1 MKSSLIILIETAKQV
16 AALINNCL
24 FSCFITFFV
33 SHCKMLFEAEKMSL
47 NEVMQY
53 FQPFVPIPGKI
64 IPVSASLHWIQLVC
78 EIVELILLMLI
89 CEKAVGGHTESV
101 LDVKRT

>member
-1 MKSSLIILIETAKQV
+1 MCYPEGGSIMKSSLIILIETAKQV
-16 AALINNCL
+16 GALINNCL

-53 FQPFVPIPGKI
+53 F
-64 IPVSASLHWIQLVC
+64 
-78 EIVELILLMLI
+78 
-89 CEKAVGGHTESV
+89 
-101 LDVKRT
+101 